1 MRRIATLVV
10 CTLVLTLCAGS
21 AFAATKTEGTTYPD
35 TLKVDYFINANTSG
49 APVAVVQLTNTGY
62 SGGNICADV
71 FVYDPY
77 EELQECCSCLLT
89 PNDLRTLSVNVD
101 LTANT
106 VTHVVPTTGAIRIVS
121 AEPTAGACPL
131 PTSNITPIA
140 TGLRAWATH
149 IQTGNQITEAAS
161 QDATLGSSE
170 LGVLANDCFAVN
182 LIGSGSGICSCGT
195 GE

>member
-21 AFAATKTEGTTYPD
+21 AFAATTYPD

-71 FVYDPY
+71 FVYDPH
-77 EELQECCSCLLT
+77 EELQECCSCLLS

-106 VTHVVPTTGAIRIVS
+106 VTHVVPTTGSIRIV
-121 AEPTAGACPL
+121 AAKPTAGACPL
-131 PTSNITPIA
+131 PTGGVTPVA
-140 TGLRAWATH
+140 TTLRTWATH
-149 IQTGNQITEAAS
+149 IQTGNQITEAAG
-161 QDATLGSSE
+161 QDATLGASE
-170 LGVLANDCFAVN
+170 LSVLENDCFAVN
-182 LIGSGSGICSCGT
+182 LIGSGSGICTCGT

>member
-10 CTLVLTLCAGS
+10 CTLALTLCAGS
-21 AFAATKTEGTTYPD
+21 AFAATATTYPD

-71 FVYDPY
+71 FVYDPW

-106 VTHVVPTTGAIRIVS
+106 VTHVVPTTGSIRIV
-121 AEPTAGACPL
+121 AAKPTAGQCPL
-131 PTSNITPIA
+131 PTSNITPVA
-140 TGLRAWATH
+140 TTLRSWATH
-149 IQTGNQITEAAS
+149 IQAGNQITESAS

-182 LIGSGSGICSCGT
+182 LIGSGSGVCSCGT